1 MEAHRWRHRSCRSTE
16 GSMTTKNG
24 KRRSGKRATGVGISS
39 RGSYPTSS
47 SSAWYS
53 QCTSSGWRV
62 AQSSEGIAWPFLEH
76 GDAGS
81 YLPRKAFDKGQEDR
95 SRTTDSGVRW
105 NERPETTWYPTCH
118 HHSQNALGAHL
129 PLPLFS
135 WALRRQKVSR

>member
-1 MEAHRWRHRSCRSTE
+1 MSLDKPSERPNTCETPSGR
-16 GSMTTKNG
+16 
-24 KRRSGKRATGVGISS
+24 RRSGKRATGVGSAS

-47 SSAWYS
+47 SSAWCS

-81 YLPRKAFDKGQEDR
+81 YLPSKAFDKGQEDR

-105 NERPETTWYPTCH
+105 NERPETTWLPDRPPCPLCPH
-118 HHSQNALGAHL
+118 GAVVHCL
-129 PLPLFS
+129 LDDTP
-135 WALRRQKVSR
+135 R